1 MLAVENFGRLLLKS
15 TGGLA
20 DLYCRIKIFSG
31 QNIGCEPLNLPK
43 FSTAKI
49 LCYTVLPRVYSGA
62 IMYSWYYLH
71 LMDSSCGGCVAKM

>member
-20 DLYCRIKIFSG
+20 DLHCRIKIFRG

-49 LCYTVLPRVYSGA
+49 LCYTVLQGY
-62 IMYSWYYLH
+62 IMEPLCT
-71 LMDSSCGGCVAKM
+71 LGVTNI